1 MAWSNQKTV
10 LAAGAGVALVL
21 GVGLAVLFVAR
32 GPKPSGPP
40 AASQG
45 GLQISVNNTPT
56 PNSSKKMLCYVND
69 APVGEL
75 SLAECA
81 KQNGVLEG
89 ALDVG
94 LDDNGNLAAAPT
106 ASLAPPPALPPAIA
120 QPTTVPPATPGAASP
135 SETHQATAQPA
146 PLPAQARVSGPVA
159 ACLRYSSGEWRQVS
173 GSMGLNDCVQA
184 LFAGRCVHPGEAD
197 YGRYG
202 ETTLRLVPGRVEQAN
217 DNLHFHTVVE
227 QRRGNC
233 EIPSAH

>member
-10 LAAGAGVALVL
+10 LAAGAGIALVV

-32 GPKPSGPP
+32 TPTPSGPP

-45 GLQISVNNTPT
+45 GLQISVNSTPP
-56 PNSSKKMLCYVND
+56 PNSSKKLLCYVND

-81 KQNGVLEG
+81 RQNGVLEG

-106 ASLAPPPALPPAIA
+106 ASLAPPPTLPPAAALPPAA
-120 QPTTVPPATPGAASP
+120 QTAAPGAAPVEPRAQAANQP
-135 SETHQATAQPA
+135 SPA
-146 PLPAQARVSGPVA
+146 PVPTRVSGGAV
-159 ACLRYSSGEWRQVS
+159 CLRFSSGEWRQVS

-184 LFAGRCVHPGEAD
+184 LFAGRCLHPGEAD

-202 ETTLRLVPGRVEQAN
+202 DTTLRLVPGQVQQAT
-217 DNLHFHTVVE
+217 DNVHFRTVVE

-233 EIPSAH
+233 EIPTAH

>member
-10 LAAGAGVALVL
+10 LAAGAGIALVV

-32 GPKPSGPP
+32 TPKPSGPP
-40 AASQG
+40 PAAQG
-45 GLQISVNNTPT
+45 GLQISVNNTPA
-56 PNSSKKMLCYVND
+56 PNSSKKLLCYVND

-75 SLAECA
+75 SLADCA

-106 ASLAPPPALPPAIA
+106 ASLAPPPALPPAAA
-120 QPTTVPPATPGAASP
+120 QPPAGQTPTPGAAPVEPRAPAASQPSP
-135 SETHQATAQPA
+135 VTVPPRASAGG
-146 PLPAQARVSGPVA
+146 L
-159 ACLRYSSGEWRQVS
+159 ACLRFSSGEWRQVS

-184 LFAGRCVHPGEAD
+184 LFAGRCLHPGEAD

-202 ETTLRLVPGRVEQAN
+202 GATLRLVPGRVEQAD
-217 DNLHFHTVVE
+217 DNVHFHTVVE

-233 EIPSAH
+233 EIPAAH

>member
-10 LAAGAGVALVL
+10 LAAGAGIALVI

-32 GPKPSGPP
+32 TPKPSGPP
-40 AASQG
+40 PASQG
-45 GLQISVNNTPT
+45 GLQISVNNTP
-56 PNSSKKMLCYVND
+56 PANSNKKLLCYVND

-75 SLAECA
+75 SLADCA
-81 KQNGVLEG
+81 RQNGVLEG

-106 ASLAPPPALPPAIA
+106 ASLAPPPTLPPAVALPPVA
-120 QPTTVPPATPGAASP
+120 QPSAPGAIPAEPRQAAS
-135 SETHQATAQPA
+135 QAS
-146 PLPAQARVSGPVA
+146 PLPAQARAGSGGG
-159 ACLRYSSGEWRQVS
+159 ACLRFSNGEWRQVS

-184 LFAGRCVHPGEAD
+184 LFAGRCLHPGEAD

-202 ETTLRLVPGRVEQAN
+202 DTTLRLVPGRVEQAY
-217 DNLHFHTVVE
+217 DNAHFHTVVE
-227 QRRGNC
+227 QRRGTC

>member
-10 LAAGAGVALVL
+10 LAAGAGIALIV

-32 GPKPSGPP
+32 TPKPSGPP

-45 GLQISVNNTPT
+45 GLQISVNNTPL
-56 PNSSKKMLCYVND
+56 PNSSKKLLCYVND

-75 SLAECA
+75 SLADCA

-94 LDDNGNLAAAPT
+94 LDDNGQLAAAPT
-106 ASLAPPPALPPAIA
+106 ASLAPPPALPPAVA
-120 QPTTVPPATPGAASP
+120 QPPLAQPSQPGATNPEPRA
-135 SETHQATAQPA
+135 QATNQPS
-146 PLPAQARVSGPVA
+146 PVPAQARISGGA

-173 GSMGLNDCVQA
+173 ASMGLNDCVQA

-202 ETTLRLVPGRVEQAN
+202 ETTLRLVPGQVQQAS
-217 DNLHFHTVVE
+217 DNVHFHTVVE

-233 EIPSAH
+233 EIPTAH

>member
-10 LAAGAGVALVL
+10 LAAGAGIALVL

-32 GPKPSGPP
+32 TPKPSGPP
-40 AASQG
+40 AAAQG
-45 GLQISVNNTPT
+45 GLQISVNNVPAT
-56 PNSSKKMLCYVND
+56 NSSKKLLCYVND

-75 SLAECA
+75 SLADCA

-106 ASLAPPPALPPAIA
+106 ASLAPPPALPPAAA
-120 QPTTVPPATPGAASP
+120 QPPIGQSPTPGAAPVETRAPATSQPSP
-135 SETHQATAQPA
+135 VSVPA
-146 PLPAQARVSGPVA
+146 RASAAGL
-159 ACLRYSSGEWRQVS
+159 ACLRFSSGEWRQVS
-173 GSMGLNDCVQA
+173 ASMGLNDCVQA
-184 LFAGRCVHPGEAD
+184 LFAGRCLHPGEAD

-202 ETTLRLVPGRVEQAN
+202 DSTLRLVPGRVEQAN
-217 DNLHFHTVVE
+217 DNVHFHTVVE

-233 EIPSAH
+233 EIPAAH

>member
-10 LAAGAGVALVL
+10 LAAGAGIALVV

-32 GPKPSGPP
+32 TPTPSGPP

-45 GLQISVNNTPT
+45 GLQISVNNTPP
-56 PNSSKKMLCYVND
+56 PNSSKKLLCYVND

-75 SLAECA
+75 SLADCA

-106 ASLAPPPALPPAIA
+106 ASLAPPPALPPALA
-120 QPTTVPPATPGAASP
+120 QPLAAQASTSGAAP
-135 SETHQATAQPA
+135 AEPRPQATSQPS
-146 PLPAQARVSGPVA
+146 PTPVPVRVSGGA
-159 ACLRYSSGEWRQVS
+159 ACLRFSSGEWRQVS

-184 LFAGRCVHPGEAD
+184 LFAGRCLHPGEAD

-217 DNLHFHTVVE
+217 DNVHFHTVVE

>member
-10 LAAGAGVALVL
+10 LAAGAGIALVV

-32 GPKPSGPP
+32 TPTPSGPP

-45 GLQISVNNTPT
+45 GLQISVNNTPP
-56 PNSSKKMLCYVND
+56 PNSSKKLLCYVND

-75 SLAECA
+75 SLADCA

-106 ASLAPPPALPPAIA
+106 ASLAPPPTLPPAAALPPAANLPSPAPAPLEPRA
-120 QPTTVPPATPGAASP
+120 QAANQP
-135 SETHQATAQPA
+135 SPA
-146 PLPAQARVSGPVA
+146 PLPTRVSGGAV
-159 ACLRYSSGEWRQVS
+159 CLRFSSGEWRQVS

-184 LFAGRCVHPGEAD
+184 LFAGRCLHPGEAD

-202 ETTLRLVPGRVEQAN
+202 ETTLRLVPGQVQQAT
-217 DNLHFHTVVE
+217 DNVHFHTVVE